1 MFEISISPNE
11 NQGRFAD
18 LQEIEESCSFVD
30 FRKTEAENAGINVI
44 TDGITSR
51 VFESD
56 DFTNVIGATGSRKTM
71 TVVAPTIVSHAHA
84 GHSMIVTDT
93 KCELFKL
100 LHKKLLGLGYKIKV
114 LNLNEPDKG
123 SCYNPLE
130 PIARKYKA
138 GKKGQ
143 AMSDAA
149 SLAEAIF
156 ECVHSEKDLFWEN
169 IGKDYFTGLI
179 GTLCEYFPEEDVTMN
194 NVFKLRMQGELPY
207 GTSIYMKKFYEG
219 NENSRLWEL
228 MRDGLDTARETKAS
242 INSVFSTALNRFVQN
257 DAILRMLSKSDFC
270 MKDLQDEKTVI
281 FILCNEQSLTN
292 YAVLISALIHQ
303 WYCELI
309 GIADSGNGILKR
321 KVFFALDEFGNLPP
335 IKGFN
340 SMITLSR
347 ARGISFMIVEQS
359 MAQLSYQY
367 GKDVANIILSN
378 STNKIYLFSTDMEL
392 LKHISD
398 SCGSIEDENTHMLR
412 PLITVNQLRHFSK
425 KDGETLMI
433 LGRLN
438 PFITYLP
445 NITDYYG
452 VEPYEEL
459 NIKPREE
466 NENKDIDFKSLVEEK
481 IKKKFMSGIGRPIR
495 RTGKDLVIEL
505 DEVIARRNKAK
516 ERCKAAW
523 A

>member
-1 MFEISISPNE
+1 MKFESSISPNE

-18 LQEIEESCSFVD
+18 LQEIEESCNFVD
-30 FRKTEAENAGINVI
+30 YRNKEAKNAGINVI
-44 TDGITSR
+44 TDGVTSR

-71 TVVAPTIVSHAHA
+71 TVVAPTIISHAHA
-84 GHSMIVTDT
+84 GHSMIVTDP
-93 KCELFKL
+93 KCELLKL
-100 LHKKLLGLGYKIKV
+100 LHKKLLGLGYKIRI

-123 SCYNPLE
+123 ACYNPLE
-130 PIARKYKA
+130 PIAKKYKA
-138 GKKGQ
+138 GEKGQ

-169 IGKDYFTGLI
+169 IGKDYFVGLI
-179 GTLCEYFPEEDVTMN
+179 GTLCEFFPEEDITMN
-194 NVFKLRMQGELPY
+194 NVFKLRMQGETPY
-207 GTSIYMKKFYEG
+207 GTTIYMKKFFEG
-219 NENSRLWEL
+219 NESSRLWEL

-242 INSVFSTALNRFVQN
+242 INSVFSAALNRFVQN
-257 DAILRMLSKSDFC
+257 DAILRMMSKSDFC
-270 MKDLQDEKTVI
+270 MKDLQDEKTVV

-309 GIADSGNGILKR
+309 RIADSGNGVLKR

-335 IKGFN
+335 IKGFH

-359 MAQLSYQY
+359 MAQLNFQY

-398 SCGSIEDENTHMLR
+398 SCGSIEDKNTHMPR
-412 PLITVNQLRHFSK
+412 PLISVNQLRHFSK

-445 NITDYYG
+445 NITDYFG

-459 NIKPREE
+459 SLKPREE
-466 NENKDIDFKSLVEEK
+466 DECKIIDFKSLVE
-481 IKKKFMSGIGRPIR
+481 KKLKQNSRKSMSNSIR
-495 RTGKDLVIEL
+495 KTGKELVIEL
-505 DEVIARRNKAK
+505 DEFIARRNKVK
-516 ERCKAAW
+516 EKV
-523 A
+523 

>member
-1 MFEISISPNE
+1 MFESSISPNE

-18 LQEIEESCSFVD
+18 PQEIDEVCSFVD
-30 FRKTEAENAGINVI
+30 YRKKETKNAGINVI

-84 GHSMIVTDT
+84 GHSMIITDP
-93 KCELFKL
+93 KCELLKL
-100 LHKKLLGLGYKIKV
+100 LHRKLVGLGYIIRII
-114 LNLNEPDKG
+114 NLNEPDKG
-123 SCYNPLE
+123 SHYNPLE
-130 PIARKYKA
+130 PIAKKYKA
-138 GKKGQ
+138 GERGQ

-149 SLAEAIF
+149 SLSEAIF

-179 GTLCEYFPEEDVTMN
+179 GTLCEYFTEEDVTMS
-194 NVFKLRMQGELPY
+194 NVFKLRTQGELSL
-207 GTSIYMKKFYEG
+207 GTSTYMKKFYEG
-219 NENSRLWEL
+219 NENSRFWEL
-228 MRDGLDTARETKAS
+228 MKDGLDTARETKAS

-257 DAILRMLSKSDFC
+257 EAILRMMSKSDFC
-270 MKDLQDEKTVI
+270 MQDLQDEKTAV

-292 YAVLISALIHQ
+292 YAVLISALIYQ

-309 GIADSGNGILKR
+309 RLADSGTGVLER
-321 KVFFALDEFGNLPP
+321 KVLFALDEFGNLPA
-335 IKGFN
+335 IKGFHN
-340 SMITLSR
+340 MITLSR

-359 MAQLSYQY
+359 MAQLNYQY

-378 STNKIYLFSTDMEL
+378 STNKIYLFSPDMEL

-398 SCGSIEDENTHMLR
+398 SCGSVEDAHTHLLR
-412 PLITVNQLRHFSK
+412 PLISVNQLRHFNK

-459 NIKPREE
+459 PIPTEVKK
-466 NENKDIDFKSLVEEK
+466 ENKAIDFKSLVENKLMKQLRNNLSHPEAK
-481 IKKKFMSGIGRPIR
+481 
-495 RTGKDLVIEL
+495 TGKELVIEL
-505 DEVIARRNKAK
+505 NEFIVKRNKAK
-516 ERCKAAW
+516 GKVVEQHG
-523 A
+523 